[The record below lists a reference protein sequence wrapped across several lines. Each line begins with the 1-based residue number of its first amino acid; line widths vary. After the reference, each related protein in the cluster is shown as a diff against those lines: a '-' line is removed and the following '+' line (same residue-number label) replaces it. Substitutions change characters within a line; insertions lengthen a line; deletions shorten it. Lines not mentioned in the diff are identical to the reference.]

1 MLVCPRDLLARPLL
15 VVHGQR
21 CLLVCLLVDAR
32 LLLACFSLLQIPS
45 SASYN
50 NLDDD
55 MRKSLVLGV
64 CNINHGSVPALP
76 AALALAPLIRGR
88 TCFVFSAYSTSPG
101 PALASCAVDLG
112 CA

>member
-1 MLVCPRDLLARPLL
+1 MA
-15 VVHGQR
+15 HGA
-21 CLLVCLLVDAR
+21 CSFVCLLVAC

-64 CNINHGSVPALP
+64 CNIINGPVPALP
-76 AALALAPLIRGR
+76 AALTLAALIRRRASLGR
-88 TCFVFSAYSTSPG
+88 SAYGTSPG
-101 PALASCAVDLG
+101 PALAGCAVDLG
-112 CA
+112 R